1 MGHPQIF
8 VVRVG
13 VDWERQI
20 VSPIQNLQ
28 SARNDFDVARS
39 KVWIFCAWQAR
50 SDVTGNLKD
59 VFIAQCMRLL
69 RKLRVFLRPKHDLRQ
84 AFAIAE
90 INENDSAM
98 IAGDIYPT
106 GQRDLPADV
115 ALAKRIAIVRAI
127 HAMPKVRVILSEA
140 KNLASD

>member
-50 SDVTGNLKD
+50 SDVTGNLKA

-69 RKLRVFLRPKHDLRQ
+69 RKLRGFLRPEHDLRQ
-84 AFAIAE
+84 AFAIAGIE
-90 INENDSAM
+90 KKYTDV
-98 IAGDIYPT
+98 IAA
-106 GQRDLPADV
+106 QR
-115 ALAKRIAIVRAI
+115 
-127 HAMPKVRVILSEA
+127 
-140 KNLASD
+140 